1 MADHAMS
8 APGVRVRDS
17 EHAIVTR
24 EPVATATDTITIL
37 TTKGPLATKVISS
50 TGVTSYGEA
59 RRFSASVR
67 RVSNIFDVS
76 RVLTE
81 LQAQTKAFVV
91 RGSVAPG
98 ANLGDMRRLLHPD
111 AETGDAATLVST
123 ARHWVPLDVDNL
135 PCPDHLN
142 LMDADGVV
150 QYVVSHLPAEFQG
163 ATCHWAFTSSHG
175 VKPGIRIRLY
185 FWSDRPLSD
194 ADLKTWLAG
203 YGVDP
208 SIYCPTQ
215 PIYTAAPIFDG
226 VPDPCPTRC
235 GLSHGSRD
243 VISAPPPKPANAKPL
258 PAPAPRA
265 DTEGNRYA
273 ETAFTGEIDGA
284 RLRYAAAAFDGE
296 VAAVQSAREGTRNQT
311 LNNAALKLG
320 SLVAAGLLTKALV
333 RSALTSAA
341 LAAGLR
347 LPEITATINSGL
359 AAGMARPRQIPEPT
373 ARPTGRRV
381 EPQCDY
387 DHATGE
393 VFDGPLGEEPPPH
406 EPEAGEVYDLDPAQ
420 APAPDNVSVDL
431 LVKMLPPKL
440 RARIT
445 EPTVGDRSKN
455 LFFVIRALAEKD
467 VPDTLIESII
477 RANPQGVGAEYVD
490 RNDLGNEIQRIRSA
504 KGSKQPKA
512 ISGSTDQDGDWY
524 RRCIHGQDGTVLSN
538 LANALLALR
547 EDPAWDGV
555 FSYDKMEVSALLNK
569 PIVRAD
575 GTAAIEGPFPRPV
588 TDNDVGA
595 VQEWLQIAGLPK
607 LSKDTTHQAVDMQA
621 VAAGFHP
628 VRDYLAALTWDGIP
642 RLAGG
647 LNGDFERI
655 EPWLARYLGADDT
668 PYVTHIGVMFMTA
681 MVARVFNPGC
691 KADYMLILE
700 GEQGI
705 RKSTACGILAGKWF
719 SDNMPENVAGKD
731 ASQHLKGK
739 WLIEIAE
746 LHAMNRA
753 DATALKAFIT
763 RTIEKY
769 RPSYGRKDVHEP
781 RQCLFIGTTNKAVY
795 LRDETGGRRF
805 WPVKV
810 GVTHELDTDALIR
823 DRDQLFAEAVHLFK
837 SGKTWWPDS
846 SFEAEHIAPQQAARF
861 ETDAWEDRIHE
872 FLSDKGR
879 VTVLDVAQHGLSM
892 EVAKLG
898 TMEQRRITTILER
911 LGWER
916 VRDWKGRAYVPKR

>member
-1 MADHAMS
+1 MANNATR
-8 APGVRVRDS
+8 APGVRVCDS
-17 EHAIVTR
+17 EHVTITVAPSEKTLDWTDRRTMPWSELCEFLTDHRPGQKSGACFTPATFRGSSRCLNDAEEIGIMGFDLDADARTLAEIKSSIERLGWRAIVHSTHTHTPKHPKYR
-24 EPVATATDTITIL
+24 VVLLLSQPWRAVDYPSQSEATAAWRDRYRAGAAALGLAYDRACTDT
-37 TTKGPLATKVISS
+37 
-50 TGVTSYGEA
+50 
-59 RRFSASVR
+59 
-67 RVSNIFDVS
+67 S
-76 RVLTE
+76 RLFYLPRHPE
-81 LQAQTKAFVV
+81 
-91 RGSVAPG
+91 G
-98 ANLGDMRRLLHPD
+98 A
-111 AETGDAATLVST
+111 EFETLV
-123 ARHWVPLDVDNL
+123 
-135 PCPDHLN
+135 
-142 LMDADGVV
+142 
-150 QYVVSHLPAEFQG
+150 
-163 ATCHWAFTSSHG
+163 
-175 VKPGIRIRLY
+175 I
-185 FWSDRPLSD
+185 
-194 ADLKTWLAG
+194 
-203 YGVDP
+203 
-208 SIYCPTQ
+208 
-215 PIYTAAPIFDG
+215 DG
-226 VPDPCPTRC
+226 VPCDVWSLPT
-235 GLSHGSRD
+235 
-243 VISAPPPKPANAKPL
+243 APSDQPAPAND
-258 PAPAPRA
+258 APAPRPL
-265 DTEGNRYA
+265 GQ
-273 ETAFTGEIDGA
+273 IDSS
-284 RLRYAAAAFDGE
+284 RLRYVAAALDNE
-296 VAAVQSAREGTRNQT
+296 CSAVRNAGKGSRNNT
-311 LNNAALKLG
+311 LNNAAVKLG
-320 SLVAAGLLTKALV
+320 GLIASGLPEADIRAGLT
-333 RSALTSAA
+333 AA
-341 LAAGLR
+341 AQDAGL
-347 LPEITATINSGL
+347 PMGEITATINSGL
-359 AAGMARPRQIPEPT
+359 RAGIESPRKIPERTRQPRQHQRHAEPP
-373 ARPTGRRV
+373 RHDP
-381 EPQCDY
+381 
-387 DHATGE
+387 ATGE
-393 VFDGPLGEEPPPH
+393 IYDGPLGEEPPH
-406 EPEAGEVYDLDPAQ
+406 PEYDPGEVYDRDPAQ